1 MKECGVGTEKGF
13 INFDSSSGIDLSKYQ
28 HAGPQGFPFFMNFA
42 PRSTP
47 ITHSNNYIEE
57 DSQNTLTY
65 RGAVYTIN
73 NVQICNNKYGIY
85 GSQPNPE
92 LNSAAVATIIF
103 TFIITDQSKTNL
115 SPVILLV
122 VPIYKIAE
130 NPTNRYLLQ
139 IINPPATAK
148 KTYPSMQQLFQNQP
162 SFGYMACLPTVAMA
176 NVPDTPIEAGI
187 YTFINGIVVSTTA
200 WDTFTKSNNYLSTLQ
215 PYKANGQLLG
225 GEVNTILPPKSNT
238 DERTINFITYY
249 PMDIRAI
256 TENSYNKKTLLTNQY
271 QCQPFD
277 QLNGK
282 DPTGARVSLETV
294 IIGNNQAMETGFSV
308 SFEDLL
314 ALWIP
319 IAGIIVVVVV
329 LGFILWAT
337 SGKEKLPPPLEVPAS
352 VEAAP
357 VSG

>member
-1 MKECGVGTEKGF
+1 MKECPVGSEKGF
-13 INFDSSSGIDLSKYQ
+13 INFVNTSGIDLLKYQ
-28 HAGPQGFPFFMNFA
+28 HAGPQGFPFFMNYA

-103 TFIITDQSKTNL
+103 TFIISDQSQTNL
-115 SPVILLV
+115 PSVMLLV

-139 IINPPATAK
+139 IINPPTTAK
-148 KTYPSMQQLFQNQP
+148 KTYPSMQKLFQNQP
-162 SFGYMACLPTVAMA
+162 SFGYMACLPTVAIA
-176 NVPDTPIEAGI
+176 NTPETPITLMVF
-187 YTFINGIVVSTTA
+187 TFINGIVVSTTA
-200 WDTFTKSNNYLSTLQ
+200 WNTFTTSNIYLSTLQ
-215 PYKANGQLLG
+215 PYKADGRLLG
-225 GEVNTILPPKSNT
+225 GEVNTILAAKSNT
-238 DERTINFITYY
+238 DERTINLITYY
-249 PMDIRAI
+249 PMDIRAV
-256 TENSYNKKTLLTNQY
+256 TENAYVKKTLLTNQY

-282 DPTGARVSLETV
+282 DPKGAPVTLETV
-294 IIGNNQAMETGFSV
+294 ITGNNMATNTGFSI
-308 SFEDLL
+308 SFGDLL
-314 ALWIP
+314 ALWVP
-319 IAGIIVVVVV
+319 IAGIMVIVIGLGLV
-329 LGFILWAT
+329 LYFS
-337 SGKEKLPPPLEVPAS
+337 SGKEKVPPPLDTATAATPAP
-352 VEAAP
+352 AP
-357 VSG
+357 A